1 MGLLG
6 KLAKA
11 GIAKQAFDLAR
22 RPENQRRAK
31 DLLRSLTDGRKQ
43 GARARRSR

>member
-6 KLAKA
+6 KLTKA
-11 GIAKQAFDLAR
+11 GIAKQAIDLAR

-31 DLLRSLTDGRKQ
+31 ELFRNLTNGRKQ
-43 GARARRSR
+43 GARAQRGR